1 LCILALNCDF
11 CRHQIYC
18 FLWESI
24 DHSVSRVRLNL
35 EPPLPKQPFTLKQQT
50 HCSQCRPRSNPEF
63 VFSLGLSVVD
73 KFRSLFSF
81 SQTCFASGSM
91 KAYWPAVA
99 YIRFTALYFLLYDR
113 KWNTDN
119 DDNSLDKYFIYA
131 SARFLPGALVRKVM
145 RSVASV
151 RLAPI

>member
-1 LCILALNCDF
+1 
-11 CRHQIYC
+11 
-18 FLWESI
+18 
-24 DHSVSRVRLNL
+24 
-35 EPPLPKQPFTLKQQT
+35 
-50 HCSQCRPRSNPEF
+50 
-63 VFSLGLSVVD
+63 
-73 KFRSLFSF
+73 
-81 SQTCFASGSM
+81 M

-131 SARFLPGALVRKVM
+131 SARFLPDALVRKVM